1 MRKEQ
6 YVERSKATFQDI
18 HQNLGK
24 MNNHSNLQIL
34 YKVAIEQQSKTPWQ
48 CLIKVLKK
56 KK

>member
-24 MNNHSNLQIL
+24 MNNHSNLQIR

-48 CLIKVLKK
+48 CLIKVFKK
-56 KK
+56 